1 MSKLVSVVVVILA
14 IVVSGIIIMG
24 RIVPS
29 MVSSTSTSEV
39 ILGIMVAIV
48 WIFVTI
54 GFFYTA
60 IKKLFNGDS
69 NEPQ

>member
-1 MSKLVSVVVVILA
+1 MSKLVSVVAVILA

-39 ILGIMVAIV
+39 ILGIVAAIV
-48 WIFVTI
+48 WVFVTI
-54 GFFYTA
+54 GFIYTA
-60 IKKLFNGDS
+60 IKKLSNGDS
-69 NEPQ
+69 NAPQ